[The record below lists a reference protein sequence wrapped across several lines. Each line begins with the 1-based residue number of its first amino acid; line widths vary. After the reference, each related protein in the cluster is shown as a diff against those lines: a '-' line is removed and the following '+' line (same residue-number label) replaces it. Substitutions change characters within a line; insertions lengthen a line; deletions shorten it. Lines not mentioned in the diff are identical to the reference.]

1 MELSSSKLAGKVNQP
16 PGRLKTKR
24 RLTFFLCSKIGN
36 TWKHSRR
43 FYLTYYRLYRSPSL
57 WWFHC
62 AFRIT
67 QNLTTKTW
75 TVSMGS
81 FNYSTVNIA
90 ILRNPAVICPFVI
103 PPNSLPTWICTA
115 YSHNFH
121 VISWHSSVPQT
132 TKDNSHPR
140 RNCAVMP
147 RW

>member
-1 MELSSSKLAGKVNQP
+1 MELSSSKFAGKVNQP

-90 ILRNPAVICPFVI
+90 TLRNPAGTFVPLWSHQILFQHDLHRISCHTFMSFHGIPRCPLLRRI
-103 PPNSLPTWICTA
+103 ILIHEGTA
-115 YSHNFH
+115 L
-121 VISWHSSVPQT
+121 
-132 TKDNSHPR
+132 
-140 RNCAVMP
+140 
-147 RW
+147 